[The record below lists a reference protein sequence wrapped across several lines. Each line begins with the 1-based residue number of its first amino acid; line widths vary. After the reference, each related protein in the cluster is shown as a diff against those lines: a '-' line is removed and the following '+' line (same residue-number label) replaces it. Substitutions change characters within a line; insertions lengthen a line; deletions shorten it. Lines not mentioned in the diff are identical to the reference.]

1 MKDIKEWRAL
11 DYCDTNNKNE
21 AEILQ
26 VGHQYTN
33 VEQRSFEEIIIRNS
47 EGVDVNTTDRQVA
60 VSLQLGIQAAIG
72 AVIIAA
78 IGDSDQQRAVVQD
91 IKQFTKS
98 KQLNYQRT
106 VIEGSRKV
114 AVTTIDTDVAVNI
127 QALLQVLVAI
137 VAKLDIL

>member
-21 AEILQ
+21 AEILH

-33 VEQRSFEEIIIRNS
+33 VKQRSFEEIIIRNS

-78 IGDSDQQRAVVQD
+78 IGDSDQQKAVVQD